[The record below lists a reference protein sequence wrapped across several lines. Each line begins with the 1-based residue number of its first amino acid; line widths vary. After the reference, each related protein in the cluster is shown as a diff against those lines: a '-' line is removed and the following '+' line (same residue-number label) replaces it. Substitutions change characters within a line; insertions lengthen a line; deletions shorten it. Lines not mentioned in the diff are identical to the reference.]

1 MIPKKSNELYKEV
14 AEDLEISADL
24 VEDLVQLYY
33 KEIRKNLT
41 GLKYP
46 RINVDGLG
54 QFVAKTAKIR
64 KAIPEIKT
72 RLESHDTS
80 TFNAYFHKKM
90 LEEKIECL
98 ENLNELIKEE
108 EQKKLKI
115 EKLKDEYTK
124 KNMEK

>member
-1 MIPKKSNELYKEV
+1 MIPKKSNELYREV
-14 AEDLEISADL
+14 AEDLEVSADL

-54 QFVAKTAKIR
+54 QFVAKTVKIR

-80 TFNAYFHKKM
+80 TFNAYFNKKR

-124 KNMEK
+124 KNMGE